1 LVSIT
6 TQNGNDS
13 YLRESVKKNTRGVK
27 KTIKDFEFVR
37 GLGKG
42 AFGKVYLIREKVTGD
57 YSDTPDL
64 MSLDIP

>member
-1 LVSIT
+1 
-6 TQNGNDS
+6 
-13 YLRESVKKNTRGVK
+13 LRESVKKNTRGVK

>member
-1 LVSIT
+1 M
-6 TQNGNDS
+6 
-13 YLRESVKKNTRGVK
+13 KKNGRGVK

-42 AFGKVYLIREKVTGD
+42 AFGKVYLIREKIAGVHND
-57 YSDTPDL
+57 SQDL

>member
-1 LVSIT
+1 MVSIT
-6 TQNGNDS
+6 TQNENDS
-13 YLRESVKKNTRGVK
+13 FMRESVKKNPRGMK

-42 AFGKVYLIREKVTGD
+42 AFGKVYLIREKISGD
-57 YSDTPDL
+57 HNETQDL

>member
-1 LVSIT
+1 M
-6 TQNGNDS
+6 
-13 YLRESVKKNTRGVK
+13 RESVKKNPRGMK

-42 AFGKVYLIREKVTGD
+42 AFGKVYLIREKMSGD
-57 YSDTPDL
+57 HNESQDL